1 MPAIASVTALDATRW
16 LPFDELDRLLDA
28 LRADG
33 RTIIGPVVRD
43 DAIILD
49 EIGSAA
55 DLPSGRGV
63 ETAPGRYRLTRRAD
77 AKRFDHAVG
86 PMSPKRFTFPP
97 RAPIRVGRRTASGVR
112 FSNTDPHPAPLA
124 LIGVRACELAALGV
138 QDRVLLDGQAI
149 DSDYRARRA
158 ATFVVAVECATP
170 TSTCF
175 CPSMGTGP
183 EVTSGFDV
191 ALTELDEGYVVRTG
205 SAAGAA
211 LVGSLDLA
219 VADPSALDAAAEV
232 VAGAR
237 RAMGE
242 PLDMSAAKDLAAA
255 PHHPEWAAVAERCLG
270 CTNCTLVCPTC
281 FCTSVVQRSDLDG
294 TTSTEERTWD
304 SCFSDGFAKVAGG
317 SFRPHGEDRY
327 RQWLTHKFSTWW
339 DQFGSS
345 GCVGC
350 GRCIAWCPVGID
362 VREELAVIAGVGPV
376 PMPQLLT
383 VAARAPA
390 PVATAPALAA
400 APTPAPAVVPAP
412 QPAAP
417 ALGGFVTVHVDGT
430 TRETADTVT
439 LHLRTSDRRLLG
451 GRPGQFVMAALP
463 AFSDAPISVSRF
475 RPDGLDL
482 TIRAAGPA
490 TRALTGLER
499 GETLGLRGPL
509 GRGWPVGETDWPRRR
524 HRRGRHRARP
534 APAAHRRMPRP
545 ARHDRHGPAVPRRPV
560 ARRPAL
566 RRRGRPPRGRRR
578 HRGRGDR
585 RSRRTGLAR
594 AGRHRHPAVRP
605 RDVGR
610 PECGRIHLRSGT
622 DDAGD
627 VGRAVRAR
635 HRRRPDLGHARAE
648 HGLRRRAVRALPAR
662 QVLRLQGRARCSAS
676 PSSDPHSRRRDSDV
690 AVGSSD
696 RATPTARRRRQVR
709 LV

>member
-1 MPAIASVTALDATRW
+1 MPGIPSVTAPDATRW

-33 RTIIGPVVRD
+33 RTLIGPVVRD
-43 DAIILD
+43 EAIILD
-49 EIGSAA
+49 EIASAA
-55 DLPSGRGV
+55 DLPAGRGV

-112 FSNTDPHPAPLA
+112 FSNTDPHPEPLA
-124 LIGVRACELAALGV
+124 LIGVRACELVALGV

-149 DSDYRARRA
+149 DGDYRARRA
-158 ATFVVAVECATP
+158 ATFIVAVECASP

-175 CPSMGTGP
+175 CSSMGTGP

-211 LVGSLDLA
+211 FVGSLDLA

-242 PLDMSAAKDLAAA
+242 PRDMSAAKDLAAV
-255 PHHPEWAAVAERCLG
+255 PDHPEWAAVAERCLG

-281 FCTSVVQRSDLDG
+281 FCTSVTQRSDLDG
-294 TTSTEERTWD
+294 TISTEERTWD

-362 VREELAVIAGVGPV
+362 IREELTVIAGAGPV
-376 PMPQLLT
+376 PMPQLRT
-383 VAARAPA
+383 VAAPAPAHAPA
-390 PVATAPALAA
+390 P
-400 APTPAPAVVPAP
+400 TPVVITTPKP
-412 QPAAP
+412 SPAAP
-417 ALGGFVTVHVDGT
+417 ALGGFVTVQVDGM

-463 AFSDAPISVSRF
+463 AFSAAPISVSRF

-509 GRGWPVGETDWPRRR
+509 GRGWPVRELTGHDVVIVAGGIGLAPL
-524 HRRGRHRARP
+524 RP
-534 APAAHRRMPRP
+534 LIDACL
-545 ARHDRHGPAVPRRPV
+545 
-560 ARRPAL
+560 ARRDEIGTIRLFLGARSPGDRL
-566 RRRGRPPRGRRR
+566 FVDEVGRLAA
-578 HRGRGDR
+578 RGDIEVEE
-585 RSRRTGLAR
+585 TVDR
-594 AGRHRHPAVRP
+594 AGPDWLGR
-605 RDVGR
+605 VG
-610 PECGRIHLRSGT
+610 IVTQLF
-622 DDAGD
+622 
-627 VGRAVRAR
+627 
-635 HRRRPDLGHARAE
+635 
-648 HGLRRRAVRALPAR
+648 
-662 QVLRLQGRARCSAS
+662 
-676 PSSDPHSRRRDSDV
+676 
-690 AVGSSD
+690 D
-696 RATPTARRRRQVR
+696 RATWDGRDAVAFICGPERMMQATSDVLFGRGIDVDRTWVTLERNMACGVGLCGHCQLGRFFVCKDGPVFS
-709 LV
+709 LAELGPAFTTEGL

>member
-1 MPAIASVTALDATRW
+1 MPGIQSVTAPDATRW

-33 RTIIGPVVRD
+33 RTLIGPVVRD
-43 DAIILD
+43 EAIILD
-49 EIGSAA
+49 EIASAA
-55 DLPSGRGV
+55 DLPAGRGV

-112 FSNTDPHPAPLA
+112 FSNTDPHPEPLA
-124 LIGVRACELAALGV
+124 LIGVRACELVALGV
-138 QDRVLLDGQAI
+138 QDQVLLDGQAI
-149 DSDYRARRA
+149 DGDYRARRA
-158 ATFVVAVECATP
+158 ATFIVAVECASP

-175 CPSMGTGP
+175 CSSMGTGP

-211 LVGSLDLA
+211 FVGSLDLA

-242 PLDMSAAKDLAAA
+242 PRDMSAAKDLAAV
-255 PHHPEWAAVAERCLG
+255 PDHPEWAAVAERCLG

-281 FCTSVVQRSDLDG
+281 FCTSVTQRSDLDG
-294 TTSTEERTWD
+294 TISTEERTWD

-362 VREELAVIAGVGPV
+362 IREELTVIAGAGPV
-376 PMPQLLT
+376 PMPQLRT
-383 VAARAPA
+383 VAAPA
-390 PVATAPALAA
+390 PVHAP
-400 APTPAPAVVPAP
+400 APTPAPTPVVITTPKP
-412 QPAAP
+412 SPAAP
-417 ALGGFVTVHVDGT
+417 ALGGFVTVQVDGM

-463 AFSDAPISVSRF
+463 AFSAAPISVSRF

-509 GRGWPVGETDWPRRR
+509 GRGWPVRELTGHDVVIVAGGIGLAPL
-524 HRRGRHRARP
+524 RP
-534 APAAHRRMPRP
+534 LIDACL
-545 ARHDRHGPAVPRRPV
+545 
-560 ARRPAL
+560 ARRDEIGTIRLFLGARSPGDRL
-566 RRRGRPPRGRRR
+566 FVDEVGRLAA
-578 HRGRGDR
+578 RGDIEVEE
-585 RSRRTGLAR
+585 TVDR
-594 AGRHRHPAVRP
+594 AGPDWLGR
-605 RDVGR
+605 VG
-610 PECGRIHLRSGT
+610 IVTQLF
-622 DDAGD
+622 
-627 VGRAVRAR
+627 
-635 HRRRPDLGHARAE
+635 
-648 HGLRRRAVRALPAR
+648 
-662 QVLRLQGRARCSAS
+662 
-676 PSSDPHSRRRDSDV
+676 
-690 AVGSSD
+690 D
-696 RATPTARRRRQVR
+696 RATWDGRDAVAFICGPERMMQATSDVLFGRGIDVDRTWVTLERNMACGVGLCGHCQLGRFFVCKDGPVFS
-709 LV
+709 LAELGPAFTTEGL